1 MKTRF
6 EVEFFDFQVD
16 PSTVQ
21 WHEEG
26 FLKGPTVEYV
36 EYPTHSAKT
45 KTWRKSTATKAQS
58 LQFTFTHKE
67 KVHGGGSKRS

>member
-6 EVEFFDFQVD
+6 EVDFFDFQVD

-21 WHEEG
+21 WHQEG
-26 FLKGPTVEYV
+26 FLKGPNVEF
-36 EYPTHSAKT
+36 PTPSAKT
-45 KTWRKSTATKAQS
+45 KQKWRKSTATKAQS

-67 KVHGGGSKRS
+67 KVHMWKLQKS